1 MTLYDE
7 ARAYATLYPTPG
19 TGEASWSGMCGSLMF
34 RFGAYTTPGWNP
46 VGDISSA
53 DSVSRCSGPLSPM
66 ASDAPVGAFHFYRDG
81 GDGHVQVDLLG
92 GGTQVFHAS
101 RTLDTVW
108 GSAIGV
114 INLWTYLAAKPSM
127 KYVGWSMNYAGAT
140 LASFAAPVAVRPPV
154 AVAVS
159 DPAPEVVPN
168 VVPVPEPEPKV
179 ATMSTPKKTPAEI
192 VAAIDAIS
200 SNPEMIAVS
209 KKLAAKIPAH
219 VRKII
224 YSIGEWMGA
233 AATIVSVIAAQLNGN
248 AALYGVATAALLL
261 SVSNAIAKAN
271 VS

>member
-1 MTLYDE
+1 
-7 ARAYATLYPTPG
+7 
-19 TGEASWSGMCGSLMF
+19 
-34 RFGAYTTPGWNP
+34 
-46 VGDISSA
+46 
-53 DSVSRCSGPLSPM
+53 M
-66 ASDAPVGAFHFYRDG
+66 AAEAPVGAFHFFRDG
-81 GDGHVQVDLLG
+81 GDGHVQVDLKG
-92 GGTQVFHAS
+92 GGTEVFHAS

-114 INLWTYLAAKPSM
+114 INLWTYIAAKPSM

-140 LASFAAPVAVRPPV
+140 IASFAAPVVAPIPV
-154 AVAVS
+154 VPVPEIVA
-159 DPAPEVVPN
+159 PVVPN

-179 ATMSTPKKTPAEI
+179 TSMSTPKKTPAEI

-271 VS
+271 IS